1 MYPLKVT
8 LHLYHYFHSKS
19 LSSLIPIQMKELYVR
34 SLQWSKWL
42 EIAQARSLSKWKWLC
57 HRPQPRRYKSW
68 ASSKDTSHEFV
79 PQRPAELGKKNC
91 QYKTGM
97 YLLACVHSNF
107 DKTKFKMFEPF
118 KYSWKFY
125 LNKFTFVMISF
136 WNITFPNENPLQR
149 KAIENKSERKVNKKG
164 WVTLYLYL

>member
-8 LHLYHYFHSKS
+8 LHLHHYFHSKS
-19 LSSLIPIQMKELYVR
+19 LSSLIPIQMKELDVR
-34 SLQWSKWL
+34 SLQWSKRL

-57 HRPQPRRYKSW
+57 HSPGDTNHELLPRIHLMNLYLSDRLNW
-68 ASSKDTSHEFV
+68 AKRIVNTS
-79 PQRPAELGKKNC
+79 
-91 QYKTGM
+91 M